1 MIEETASAERKMTD
15 RDRPAECGALWQQD
29 ACLEVPWSSIVLHF
43 ATWRVVTG
51 GHPGS
56 PQWDRSSEKIDTSL
70 STRFDS
76 CPRLK
81 ERDGTRFRGA
91 SF

>member
-1 MIEETASAERKMTD
+1 MIEEKAYVERVTTEID
-15 RDRPAECGALWQQD
+15 PPECGALWQQG

-43 ATWRVVTG
+43 AILPSRYRWPSWV
-51 GHPGS
+51 S
-56 PQWDRSSEKIDTSL
+56 QWARSSEKIDTSL
-70 STRFDS
+70 TTRFDS